1 MDRNTLIFSAL
12 VLVFFIY
19 LIVELYI
26 YLKRNLYIKKK
37 RKKARLNLEKIT
49 LECASAKKK
58 VLDEIAQEFD
68 AEITQKIRD
77 GLIWVGMSDLLLVAS
92 LGKAGEIKEYNYN
105 NLPAEKWFYNG
116 YKNLLG
122 NTSYKREVIVKNKIV
137 VEYSDR

>member
-1 MDRNTLIFSAL
+1 MNKNTLIFSGI
-12 VLVFFIY
+12 VLFLFIY
-19 LIVELYI
+19 LIIELYL
-26 YLKRNLYIKKK
+26 YLKRIAVIKKK
-37 RKKARLNLEKIT
+37 RINARADLQQIT
-49 LECASAKKK
+49 DECIIAKKE
-58 VLDEIAQEFD
+58 VLKEIAQEFD
-68 AEITQKIRD
+68 EEVTQKVQD

-122 NTSYKREVIVKNKIV
+122 TYSYKREVIVKNKIV